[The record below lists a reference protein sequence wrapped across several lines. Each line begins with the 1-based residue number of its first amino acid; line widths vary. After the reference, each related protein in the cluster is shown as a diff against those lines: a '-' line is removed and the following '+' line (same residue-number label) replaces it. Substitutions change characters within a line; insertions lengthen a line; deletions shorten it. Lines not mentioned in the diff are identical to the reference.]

1 MDRAWITLCAVAGAF
16 AVALLSI
23 LVGYRLFVIGAAG
36 GFRFG
41 AAPADES
48 IGFLS
53 VAPGIV
59 VALFGMALAAWTVQR
74 ALKT

>member
-59 VALFGMALAAWTVQR
+59 VALFGMALAAWTVYR
-74 ALKT
+74 ALRI